1 MKKTKTIQGTIKKLE
16 INNKE
21 IGNSV
26 EINKELERFFE
37 NLFKKKLRK
46 TKRAYNAFLRDISL
60 PTVSQKK
67 RQFVTKK

>member
-1 MKKTKTIQGTIKKLE
+1 MKKTKTIQDTIKKLE

-37 NLFKKKLRK
+37 NLFKKE
-46 TKRAYNAFLRDISL
+46 T
-60 PTVSQKK
+60 
-67 RQFVTKK
+67 